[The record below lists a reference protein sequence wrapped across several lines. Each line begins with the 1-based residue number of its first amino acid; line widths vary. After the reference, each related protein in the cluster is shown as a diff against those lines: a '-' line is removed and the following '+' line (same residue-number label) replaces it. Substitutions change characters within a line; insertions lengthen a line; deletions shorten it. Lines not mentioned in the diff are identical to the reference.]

1 MLYDLSLPYG
11 SDDDH
16 EYLLLF
22 DTGRNASDGRSHLML
37 IRFISE
43 DALRSLDS
51 DLLDRLTLSIETDG
65 AGESYISQNNA
76 LYLDTWPEAEQN

>member
-1 MLYDLSLPYG
+1 MIKLNPIMISGKEVLPLIEG
-11 SDDDH
+11 
-16 EYLLLF
+16 
-22 DTGRNASDGRSHLML
+22 GKGINASDGRSHLML

-43 DALRSLDS
+43 DALRSLDP
-51 DLLDRLTLSIETDG
+51 DLLGRLTLSIETDG